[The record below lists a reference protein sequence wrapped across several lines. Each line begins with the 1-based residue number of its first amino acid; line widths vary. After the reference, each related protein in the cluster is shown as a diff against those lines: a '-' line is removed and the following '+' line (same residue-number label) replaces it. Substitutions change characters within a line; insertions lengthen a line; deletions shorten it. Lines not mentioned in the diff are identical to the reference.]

1 MNILIPM
8 AGLASRFANEGY
20 KVPKPLI
27 KVNGLTLIEH
37 TIKTLDLE
45 GRYIFV
51 TRDFGSED
59 YNAQLSNLLKEICP
73 NCIEIKLNHTTK
85 GSVETCMQAL
95 EYIDNDDELIVTN
108 CDQRTEWESS
118 DFLSFVGNEDVDGCV
133 VTYTSE
139 NPKNSFCQI
148 DSNDDIAQIVEK
160 RPISDVA
167 LIGLHYWKK
176 GKYFVESAKQLI
188 KDLNDLPREPY
199 VSETY
204 NYLIESG
211 LKIKAFHLHN
221 NEYIALGTPEDLTI
235 YQGRLKEYSVE
246 KPKTIFCDIDGTI
259 LKHVHRFSDINLD
272 SQPVLNG
279 VIKKFNEWDSQCHR
293 IILCTARKESAR
305 EITEK
310 QLKNIGI
317 AWDQLIMGCTNGER
331 LLINDKLSKKSK
343 DRAVGINVITNEG
356 FEDIDWENFGL

>member
-8 AGLASRFANEGY
+8 AGLASRFTNEGF
-20 KVPKPLI
+20 KLPKPLI

-37 TIKTLDLE
+37 TIKTLDLN

-51 TRDFGSED
+51 TRDFENEE
-59 YNAQLSNLLKEICP
+59 YNTQLSNLLKEICP
-73 NCIEIKLNHTTK
+73 GCVEIKLNHTTK

-95 EYIDNDDELIVTN
+95 EYIDNDDELIITN

-118 DFLSFVGNEDVDGCV
+118 EFIDFIKNKNIDGCV
-133 VTYTSE
+133 VTYSSN
-139 NPKNSFCQI
+139 NPKNSFCQV
-148 DSNDDIAQIVEK
+148 DSNNDIIQIVEK
-160 RPISDVA
+160 NSISNIA
-167 LIGLHYWKK
+167 LIGLHYWRK
-176 GKYFVESAKQLI
+176 GKYFVDSAQLLM
-188 KDLNDLPREPY
+188 KDLIDSPKEPY

-204 NYLIESG
+204 NYLIKSG
-211 LKIKAFHLHN
+211 LKIKPYHFHN
-221 NEYIALGTPEDLTI
+221 NEYVALGTPEDLTI
-235 YQGRLKEYSVE
+235 YQGRLKEYSVD

-259 LKHVHRFSDINLD
+259 LKHVHKFSDISME
-272 SQPVLNG
+272 SQPVLQG

-305 EITEK
+305 EITER

-317 AWDQLIMGCTNGER
+317 AWDQLVMGCTNGDR

-343 DRAVGINVITNEG
+343 DRALGINVITNVG
-356 FEDIDWENFGL
+356 FDDIDWENFGF

>member
-8 AGLASRFANEGY
+8 AGLASRFTNEGF
-20 KVPKPLI
+20 KLPKPLI
-27 KVNGLTLIEH
+27 KVDGQTLIEH
-37 TIKTLDLE
+37 TIKTLDLN

-51 TRDFGSED
+51 TRDFGNKEH
-59 YNAQLSNLLKEICP
+59 NTQLSNLLKEICP
-73 NCIEIKLNHTTK
+73 GCVEIKLNHTTK

-95 EYIDNDDELIVTN
+95 EYINNDDELIITN

-118 DFLSFVGNEDVDGCV
+118 EFINFIKNTNIDGCV
-133 VTYTSE
+133 VTYSSN
-139 NPKNSFCQI
+139 NPKNSFCQV
-148 DSNDDIAQIVEK
+148 DSNDDIVQIVEK
-160 RPISDVA
+160 NPISNIA

-176 GKYFVESAKQLI
+176 GTHFVDSAKLLM
-188 KDLNDLPREPY
+188 KDLSDSPKEPY

-204 NYLIESG
+204 NYLIKSG
-211 LKIKAFHLHN
+211 LKIKPYHLHN
-221 NEYIALGTPEDLTI
+221 NEYVALGTPEDLTI
-235 YQGRLKEYSVE
+235 YQGRLKEYSVD

-259 LKHVHRFSDINLD
+259 LKHVHKFSDISLE
-272 SQPVLNG
+272 SQPVLQG

-305 EITEK
+305 EITER

-317 AWDQLIMGCTNGER
+317 AWDQLVMGCTNGDR

-343 DRAVGINVITNEG
+343 DRALGINVITNEG
-356 FEDIDWENFGL
+356 FDDIDWENFGL

>member
-8 AGLASRFANEGY
+8 AGLASRFTNEGF
-20 KVPKPLI
+20 KLPKPLI
-27 KVNGLTLIEH
+27 KVDGQTLIEH
-37 TIKTLDLE
+37 TIKTLDLN

-51 TRDFGSED
+51 TRDFGNEAH
-59 YNAQLSNLLKEICP
+59 NTQLSNLLKEICP
-73 NCIEIKLNHTTK
+73 GCVEIKLNHTTK

-95 EYIDNDDELIVTN
+95 EYINNDDELIITN

-118 DFLSFVGNEDVDGCV
+118 EFINFIKNTNIDGCV
-133 VTYTSE
+133 VTYSSN
-139 NPKNSFCQI
+139 NPKNSFCQV
-148 DSNDDIAQIVEK
+148 DSNDDIVQIVEK
-160 RPISDVA
+160 NPISNIA

-176 GKYFVESAKQLI
+176 GTHFVDSAKLLM
-188 KDLNDLPREPY
+188 KDLSDSPKEPY

-204 NYLIESG
+204 NYLIKSG
-211 LKIKAFHLHN
+211 LKIKPYHLHN
-221 NEYIALGTPEDLTI
+221 NEYVALGTPEDLTI
-235 YQGRLKEYSVE
+235 YQGRLKEYSVD

-259 LKHVHRFSDINLD
+259 LKHVHKFSDISLE
-272 SQPVLNG
+272 SQPVLQG

-305 EITEK
+305 EITER

-317 AWDQLIMGCTNGER
+317 AWDQLVMGCTNGDR

-343 DRAVGINVITNEG
+343 DRALGINVITNEG
-356 FEDIDWENFGL
+356 FDDIDWENFGL

>member
-8 AGLASRFANEGY
+8 AGLASRFTNEGF
-20 KVPKPLI
+20 KLPKPLI
-27 KVNGLTLIEH
+27 KVDGQTLIEH
-37 TIKTLDLE
+37 TIKTLDLN

-51 TRDFGSED
+51 TRDFGNEAH
-59 YNAQLSNLLKEICP
+59 NTELSNLLKEICP
-73 NCIEIKLNHTTK
+73 GCVEIKLNHTTK

-95 EYIDNDDELIVTN
+95 EYINNDDELIITN

-118 DFLSFVGNEDVDGCV
+118 EFINFIKNTNIDGCV
-133 VTYTSE
+133 VTYSSN
-139 NPKNSFCQI
+139 NPKNSFCQV
-148 DSNDDIAQIVEK
+148 DSNDDIVQIVEK
-160 RPISDVA
+160 NPISNIA

-176 GKYFVESAKQLI
+176 GTHFVDSAKLLM
-188 KDLNDLPREPY
+188 KDLSDSPKEPY

-204 NYLIESG
+204 NYLIKSG
-211 LKIKAFHLHN
+211 LKIKPYHLHN
-221 NEYIALGTPEDLTI
+221 NEYVALGTPEDLTI
-235 YQGRLKEYSVE
+235 YQGRLKEYSVD

-259 LKHVHRFSDINLD
+259 LKHVHKFSDISLE
-272 SQPVLNG
+272 SQPVLQG

-305 EITEK
+305 EITER

-317 AWDQLIMGCTNGER
+317 AWDQLVMGCTNGDR

-343 DRAVGINVITNEG
+343 DRALGINVITNEG
-356 FEDIDWENFGL
+356 FDDIDWENFGL

>member
-8 AGLASRFANEGY
+8 AGLASRFTNEGF
-20 KVPKPLI
+20 KLPKPLI

-37 TIKTLDLE
+37 TIKTLDLN

-51 TRDFGSED
+51 TRDFGNEE
-59 YNAQLSNLLKEICP
+59 YNTQLSNLLKEICP
-73 NCIEIKLNHTTK
+73 GCVEIKLNHTTK

-95 EYIDNDDELIVTN
+95 EYIDNDDELIITN

-118 DFLSFVGNEDVDGCV
+118 EFIDFIKNKNIDGCV
-133 VTYTSE
+133 VTYSSN
-139 NPKNSFCQI
+139 NPKNSFCQV
-148 DSNDDIAQIVEK
+148 DSNNDIIQIVEK
-160 RPISDVA
+160 NLISNIA
-167 LIGLHYWKK
+167 LIGLHYWRK
-176 GKYFVESAKQLI
+176 GKYFVDSAQLLM
-188 KDLNDLPREPY
+188 KDLIDSPKEPY

-204 NYLIESG
+204 NYLIKSG
-211 LKIKAFHLHN
+211 LKIKPYHFHN
-221 NEYIALGTPEDLTI
+221 NEYVALGTPEDLTI
-235 YQGRLKEYSVE
+235 YQGRLKEYSVD

-259 LKHVHRFSDINLD
+259 LKHVHKFSDISME
-272 SQPVLNG
+272 SQPVLQG

-305 EITEK
+305 EITER

-317 AWDQLIMGCTNGER
+317 AWDQLVMGCTNGDR

-343 DRAVGINVITNEG
+343 DRALGINVITNEG

>member
-8 AGLASRFANEGY
+8 AGLASRFTNEGY
-20 KVPKPLI
+20 KLPKPLI
-27 KVNGLTLIEH
+27 KINGSTLIEH
-37 TIKTLDLE
+37 TINTLNLK

-59 YNAQLSNLLKEICP
+59 YNNQLSELLKEICP
-73 NCIEIKLNHTTK
+73 DCIEIKLNNTTK
-85 GSVETCMQAL
+85 GSVETCLKAL
-95 EYIDNDDELIVTN
+95 EYINNDEELIITN

-118 DFLSFVGNEDVDGCV
+118 DFLEFVHNDNVDGCV
-133 VTYTSE
+133 VTYTSDS
-139 NPKNSFCQI
+139 PKNSFCKV
-148 DSNDDIAQIVEK
+148 DSDNFIIQMAEK
-160 RPISDVA
+160 RPISNIA

-176 GKYFVESAKQLI
+176 GRYFVDSAHSLM
-188 KDLNDLPREPY
+188 KDLIDSPREPY

-204 NYLIESG
+204 NYLINNG
-211 LKIKAFHLHN
+211 LKIKPYHLHN

-259 LKHVHRFSDINLD
+259 LKHVHKFSDINLD
-272 SQPVLNG
+272 SQPVLQG

-317 AWDQLIMGCTNGER
+317 AWDQLVMGCTNGER

-356 FEDIDWENFGL
+356 FDDIDWENFGL

>member
-8 AGLASRFANEGY
+8 AGLASRFTNEGF
-20 KVPKPLI
+20 KLPKPLI

-37 TIKTLDLE
+37 TIKTLDLN

-51 TRDFGSED
+51 TRDFGNEE
-59 YNAQLSNLLKEICP
+59 YNTQLSNLLKEICP
-73 NCIEIKLNHTTK
+73 GCVEIKLNHTTK

-95 EYIDNDDELIVTN
+95 EYIDNDDELIITN

-118 DFLSFVGNEDVDGCV
+118 EFIDFIKNKNIDGCV
-133 VTYTSE
+133 VTYSSN
-139 NPKNSFCQI
+139 NPKNSFCQV
-148 DSNDDIAQIVEK
+148 DSNNDIIQIVEK
-160 RPISDVA
+160 NSISNIA
-167 LIGLHYWKK
+167 LIGLHYWRK
-176 GKYFVESAKQLI
+176 GKYFVDSAQLLM
-188 KDLNDLPREPY
+188 KDLIDSPKEPY

-204 NYLIESG
+204 NYLIKSG
-211 LKIKAFHLHN
+211 LKIKPYHFHN
-221 NEYIALGTPEDLTI
+221 NEYVALGTPEDLTI
-235 YQGRLKEYSVE
+235 YQGRLKEYSVD

-259 LKHVHRFSDINLD
+259 LKHVHKFSDISME
-272 SQPVLNG
+272 SQPVLQG

-305 EITEK
+305 EITER

-317 AWDQLIMGCTNGER
+317 AWDQLVMGCTNGDR

-343 DRAVGINVITNEG
+343 DRALGINVITNEG
-356 FEDIDWENFGL
+356 FDDIDWENFGL

>member
-8 AGLASRFANEGY
+8 AGLASRFTNEGF
-20 KVPKPLI
+20 KLPKPLI
-27 KVNGLTLIEH
+27 KVNGQTLIEH
-37 TIKTLDLE
+37 TIKTLDLN

-51 TRDFGSED
+51 TRDFGNEE

-73 NCIEIKLNHTTK
+73 DCVEIKLNHTTK

-95 EYIDNDDELIVTN
+95 EYINNDEELIITN

-118 DFLSFVGNEDVDGCV
+118 EFLDFIKNTNIDGCV
-133 VTYTSE
+133 VTYSSN
-139 NPKNSFCQI
+139 NPKNSFCQV
-148 DSNDDIAQIVEK
+148 DSNDDIIQIVEK
-160 RPISDVA
+160 NPISNIA

-176 GKYFVESAKQLI
+176 GTHFVDSAKLLM
-188 KDLNDLPREPY
+188 KDLSNSPKEPY

-204 NYLIESG
+204 NYLIKSG
-211 LKIKAFHLHN
+211 LKIKPYQLQN

-235 YQGRLKEYSVE
+235 YQGRLKEYSVD

-259 LKHVHRFSDINLD
+259 LKHVHKFSDISID
-272 SQPVLNG
+272 SQPVLQG

-317 AWDQLIMGCTNGER
+317 AWDQLIMGCTNGDR

-343 DRAVGINVITNEG
+343 DRALGINVITNEG
-356 FEDIDWENFGL
+356 FDDIDWENFGL